1 MVIVSVLYPKTK
13 DSTFDFEYYLKT
25 HIPLVKSRWSEMGLT
40 SVNLIQGTAAIDGG
54 TPSYELIGQLMFDS
68 IESLQNAL
76 SRHGNEI
83 LGDIPNFTNVQP
95 IIQTGKAL

>member
-13 DSTFDFEYYLKT
+13 DSSFDLAYYLQT
-25 HIPLVKSRWSEMGLT
+25 HIPLVKSLWSEMGLRN
-40 SVNLIQGTAAIDGG
+40 VDLVQGTAAIDGG
-54 TPSYELIGQLMFDS
+54 MPSYELIGQLTFDS
-68 IESLQNAL
+68 TDSLQSAL
-76 SRHGNEI
+76 SRHGDEI

>member
-13 DSTFDFEYYLKT
+13 DSRFDVEYYLGT
-25 HIPLVKSRWSEMGLT
+25 HIPLVKSLWSEMGLK
-40 SVNLIQGTAAIDGG
+40 SVDLVQGTAAIDRGMP
-54 TPSYELIGQLMFDS
+54 TFELIGQLTFDS
-68 IESLQNAL
+68 ADSLENAL

-95 IIQTGKAL
+95 IIQTGKTL